1 MIELGNVQ
9 TLTDEKFF
17 ASLDGL
23 PYINNSGVYDAT
35 IVDAIVGANRT
46 TLITRSYF
54 LACCAPMQM
63 AKRAV

>member
-35 IVDAIVGANRT
+35 IVDAIVGARQQ
-46 TLITRSYF
+46 IQIIRSYL
-54 LACCAPMQM
+54 LACCAPMLM